1 MIFPQVRPPT
11 FYQKCRDQQWFIH
24 QLQVINAQ
32 QVAQIS
38 ELKGLSSGGAGHV
51 SVPSTA
57 CLTRDIPSHG
67 DSGEAGPSAG
77 IGVKAPLSHPHPHP
91 LPRLK
96 SRNRVAVAKSEAAVT
111 LAPAGSGR
119 PGDLECGPL
128 SSSSDSEDGSSEL
141 DTADSQSR
149 GSLGAEGEDE
159 DAEENQPSIISDLD
173 SLTEPSIE
181 TAAKTE
187 ATTATAAAA
196 GGSSTAAV
204 SPVLLEQLAVSLG
217 SEVPCQESSR
227 SLNTALE
234 DELMLLRLLDLKGRS
249 DRASSYGA
257 ASLDSSVNMTPRA
270 LDPPTPVPSS
280 SARASSARNPIITAD
295 SIINTLQ
302 MEMATVGLTA
312 AAISAASRYL
322 DTTSEISVPR
332 QAAERQ
338 LEAASGVTV
347 SSSSGG
353 HVIAPRPSLGRVEA
367 VSSLP
372 DNLASLLVSDQT
384 SSAQFSRFISTSQ

>member
-1 MIFPQVRPPT
+1 M
-11 FYQKCRDQQWFIH
+11 
-24 QLQVINAQ
+24 
-32 QVAQIS
+32 
-38 ELKGLSSGGAGHV
+38 
-51 SVPSTA
+51 
-57 CLTRDIPSHG
+57 
-67 DSGEAGPSAG
+67 
-77 IGVKAPLSHPHPHP
+77 
-91 LPRLK
+91 
-96 SRNRVAVAKSEAAVT
+96 
-111 LAPAGSGR
+111 
-119 PGDLECGPL
+119 
-128 SSSSDSEDGSSEL
+128 
-141 DTADSQSR
+141 
-149 GSLGAEGEDE
+149 
-159 DAEENQPSIISDLD
+159 
-173 SLTEPSIE
+173 
-181 TAAKTE
+181 
-187 ATTATAAAA
+187 
-196 GGSSTAAV
+196 

-217 SEVPCQESSR
+217 SEGPCQESSR

-384 SSAQFSRFISTSQ
+384 SSAQFSRFYQNNITLILI